1 MKISFQDRKNFKTY
15 DGPIQVW
22 VTFCIM
28 HRSTGSVFLY
38 QKIDQMITENTKLFL
53 DIKKSFSDIKKS
65 LSDIKKRRE
74 KNQIL
79 DIRKSTLFSDIKNSI
94 S

>member
-1 MKISFQDRKNFKTY
+1 
-15 DGPIQVW
+15 
-22 VTFCIM
+22 M
-28 HRSTGSVFLY
+28 HRSTGSHQISGGKPRVASREAFIKSIVVLYGSVFLY
-38 QKIDQMITENTKLFL
+38 QKIDLLITENTKLFF
-53 DIKKSFSDIKKS
+53 DIKKTFSDIKKS